1 MLENRQL
8 TQRSKR
14 KPTESFSLERN
25 LDESLQKRHNKS
37 CCSFNGRRSW
47 NTSTVSEQ
55 LRAAAV
61 VGVTCGN
68 WRPLVRP
75 DLAWSELGNFSVP
88 GTRGTRGG
96 GIVVL
101 FFSTDCSDRQ
111 CPRQDRSCLLSI
123 FEGLCVAVVI
133 VDVLS
138 SEPCVNRC
146 HAILSLVQY
155 TQSPNE
161 LVVLLGCG
169 CLVVVVFM
177 PSGQM

>member
-1 MLENRQL
+1 MTHALCFMLENRQL

-55 LRAAAV
+55 LQAAAV

-75 DLAWSELGNFSVP
+75 DLAWTELGNFSVP

-96 GIVVL
+96 IVVL
-101 FFSTDCSDRQ
+101 FLARIALTDKA
-111 CPRQDRSCLLSI
+111 QDRTGVVSSASLKDSVSLL
-123 FEGLCVAVVI
+123 
-133 VDVLS
+133 
-138 SEPCVNRC
+138 
-146 HAILSLVQY
+146 
-155 TQSPNE
+155 
-161 LVVLLGCG
+161 LLWMC
-169 CLVVVVFM
+169 
-177 PSGQM
+177 